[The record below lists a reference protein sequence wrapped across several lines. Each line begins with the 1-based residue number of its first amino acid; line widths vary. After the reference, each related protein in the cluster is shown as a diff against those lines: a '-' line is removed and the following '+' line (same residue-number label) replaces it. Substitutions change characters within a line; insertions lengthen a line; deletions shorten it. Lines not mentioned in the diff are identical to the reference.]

1 MKYARHA
8 KRAPACANAAGP
20 RFARHCASGI
30 NRSEFGIGGNA
41 RARARLSFFNN
52 PKRTVVTNTLRFAFF
67 MCGCAAFLGLY
78 ATQGILPQIAATFG
92 TRIEQAALG
101 ITATTVAMAATAP
114 FVGMLTRRLERRRI
128 ITLAALLLA
137 APMLWTAHADSF
149 AEFLAGRIATGVVIP
164 VLFAVTVSYIG
175 ETWQDST
182 ATEMTSFF
190 IAGTTLGGFGGRFIV
205 NGVTAMSGWP
215 RALDVLAC
223 AMLAAG
229 VAIRLCLP
237 RTRAAATA
245 AAPAAMS
252 LRALGRNRPVL
263 ASYFIGACILF
274 SQVTTF
280 TYVGLYL
287 AKPPYRF
294 GTAAIGSIYAVF
306 LLAVVV
312 TPMAARLSR
321 RRPPADLLAL
331 AAGLGVAGA
340 LLTLHAD
347 VRVILLGL
355 AIGSTGVFVGQAAAS
370 AFVTRSTAEGR
381 TFAVG
386 LYLSFYYLGGS
397 AGTVLPVPAWQR
409 FGWTGCVA
417 LVVCAHLLAAIA
429 ACTFWKPGG
438 IDATRTRPSSITTSR

>member
-1 MKYARHA
+1 
-8 KRAPACANAAGP
+8 
-20 RFARHCASGI
+20 
-30 NRSEFGIGGNA
+30 
-41 RARARLSFFNN
+41 
-52 PKRTVVTNTLRFAFF
+52 

-101 ITATTVAMAATAP
+101 ITVTTVAMAATAP
-114 FVGMLTRRLERRRI
+114 FVGMLTRRFDRRRV
-128 ITLAALLLA
+128 ITLAALLVAL
-137 APMLWTAHADSF
+137 PTLWTAHADSF
-149 AEFLAGRIATGVVIP
+149 AEFLAGRIATGIVIP
-164 VLFAVTVSYIG
+164 VLFAVTVSYVG
-175 ETWQDST
+175 ETWEGNT
-182 ATEMTSFF
+182 TTEMTSFF

-215 RALDVLAC
+215 RALDALAC

-229 VAIRLCLP
+229 AAICLCLP
-237 RTRAAATA
+237 RTRATPPA
-245 AAPAAMS
+245 AADPAAMS

-331 AAGLGVAGA
+331 ASGLGVAGA
-340 LLTLHAD
+340 LLTLHAG
-347 VRVILLGL
+347 VPVILLGL

-370 AFVTRSTAEGR
+370 AFVTRSTSEGR

-409 FGWTGCVA
+409 FGWAGCVA

-429 ACTFWKPGG
+429 AWTFWKPGG
-438 IDATRTRPSSITTSR
+438 IDATRTRPSSITTPR